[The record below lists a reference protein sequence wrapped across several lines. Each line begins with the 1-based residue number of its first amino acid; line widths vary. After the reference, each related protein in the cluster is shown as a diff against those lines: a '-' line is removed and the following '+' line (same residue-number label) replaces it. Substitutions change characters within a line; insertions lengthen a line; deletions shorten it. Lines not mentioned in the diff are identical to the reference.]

1 MRATLVILIVCF
13 ASIALADDFKTIDGK
28 DYKNATVSRVEPDGI
43 VITFSGGIVKIPF
56 TELSPEIQKKYGYDP
71 QAAAAYSS
79 EQNEQQATVAR
90 QRKADEQQRFEERQ
104 KYWSEH
110 PMPQQVQPQSGASSM
125 HGGALD
131 QQPGGSSST
140 HGSSLD
146 RPAHDK
152 ATNAVFLVSQYATNQ
167 LNAEKLYTGQ
177 TFTISGTIKSINWE
191 GGAVE
196 VELFV
201 PYYYVGKAWYMHCI
215 FNDSTGLEKYQ
226 AGGSIGFVGTVAG
239 LRGRTLTI
247 KDCQL
252 SR

>member
-1 MRATLVILIVCF
+1 MNKTTLAILAALS
-13 ASIALADDFKTIDGK
+13 ASIALADDFKTTDGRE
-28 DYKNATVSRVEPDGI
+28 YKNAKASRVEPDGI
-43 VITFSGGIVKIPF
+43 VITFSGGIVKLPF
-56 TELSPEIQKKYGYDP
+56 IELPGDVQKKYGYNST
-71 QAAAAYSS
+71 AAAAYSAEENQKQS
-79 EQNEQQATVAR
+79 ALAQ
-90 QRKADEQQRFEERQ
+90 QRKADEQQRIEERQ

-110 PMPQQVQPQSGASSM
+110 PTPQPQQQSSAVS
-125 HGGALD
+125 AL
-131 QQPGGSSST
+131 

-146 RPAHDK
+146 RPAHDQ
-152 ATNAVFLVSQYATNQ
+152 ATTAVFLVSQYATNQ

-177 TFTISGTIKSINWE
+177 TFSISGTIKSINWE

-226 AGGSIGFVGTVAG
+226 AGGTIGFVGTVAG